1 MYVVTDVSS
10 HGRWTGENLFCAKGE
25 GNMKHLALGLGI
37 LAVLFS
43 LGLWS
48 QAKVTRATE
57 EVAQAL
63 EQGQVEKAKEQWDA
77 HYGFLASFLEH
88 RILDEVDQSFDELE
102 HGEDV
107 QKLIKLVRK
116 IQKEDRLTYY
126 NLLSCNVSKNLWK
139 RLAG

>member
-1 MYVVTDVSS
+1 
-10 HGRWTGENLFCAKGE
+10 
-25 GNMKHLALGLGI
+25 MKHLALGLGI